1 VTRPSGFDP
10 IKAVG
15 FDLDNTLYV
24 QTDEVR
30 ERIKEYIVE
39 HASRTLGSDPSEFR
53 SAYDEAFSQKRSARL
68 ALESLGI
75 GDGLSFV
82 ASALED
88 VDITSALSKNERLDF
103 LLRRIAASY
112 RTFLITGSMEEQ
124 ALAKLE
130 KLGIDPSTFEISLY
144 AGSRYERTDGSA
156 FRYIATRLG
165 IAPEEMLFV
174 GDREK
179 VDILPA
185 RAAGLRTAIVNGTS
199 EHAHYNLKEIYAL
212 EKILFADTNS
222 TPTDPR

>member
-1 VTRPSGFDP
+1 MTRPSGFDP